1 MKAKRKKSN
10 IFKVMEKK
18 NQPRI
23 LYSANI
29 FFKNKAKTKTFSDKT
44 KGKKKSLPAGLNC
57 KKHYRYRRTAPPHDT
72 SMTFWSLYG
81 PLSQGLTTI

>member
-18 NQPRI
+18 TNPEFYTQQIYSSRI
-23 LYSANI
+23 KPKQRHFQI
-29 FFKNKAKTKTFSDKT
+29 KQKE
-44 KGKKKSLPAGLNC
+44 KKKSLPAGLNC